1 MVVVAAQAKPKTGGY
16 ELQLPS
22 MASLTSK
29 TSSQAFFLRILKVI
43 LQLRDAARLAA
54 AKAKRKQSETAAPTA
69 SIATTTGASSS
80 STASAVAISS
90 SVVTGES
97 MLEGAAATAAP
108 ISATVSTVAPTEDT
122 EVPAPME
129 VDDVG
134 NSKDF
139 ELPRLSQQLILDSL
153 WNTLSEC
160 LQELADT
167 PDHHAVLVLQPAVEA
182 FFLVHAAQT
191 SKEER
196 EKRSRRQE
204 TRESQL
210 SHLQQEI
217 GGPGSPNLASGQANA
232 DDSINL
238 MTVSMTSSSALDLPP
253 DTQKFLT
260 FAERHRT
267 VLNQVIA
274 FFNIVFLSTLN
285 LIFYF
290 RLNRFF
296 ANQLR
301 IWPMDHLLYW
311 WITRV
316 CWTLT
321 SSVAISVQN

>member
-1 MVVVAAQAKPKTGGY
+1 MFVFKDRFTKDVVVVAAQAKPKTGGY

-43 LQLRDAARLAA
+43 LQLRDAARLAT
-54 AKAKRKQSETAAPTA
+54 AKAKRKQSETAAATA
-69 SIATTTGASSS
+69 LATAGANSSS
-80 STASAVAISS
+80 SAVAGSSSVAASTETMSEGTAAASGASATAVTASA
-90 SVVTGES
+90 
-97 MLEGAAATAAP
+97 
-108 ISATVSTVAPTEDT
+108 EDT

-134 NSKDF
+134 SNKDI
-139 ELPRLSQQLILDSL
+139 ELPRLSQQLMLDGL

-217 GGPGSPNLASGQANA
+217 GGPGSPSLASAQANA
-232 DDSINL
+232 EDSINQ
-238 MTVSMTSSSALDLPP
+238 MAVSLSTSSTTDLPP
-253 DTQKFLT
+253 DTQKFLA

-267 VLNQVIA
+267 VLNQV
-274 FFNIVFLSTLN
+274 L
-285 LIFYF
+285 
-290 RLNRFF
+290 
-296 ANQLR
+296 
-301 IWPMDHLLYW
+301 LLY
-311 WITRV
+311 
-316 CWTLT
+316 
-321 SSVAISVQN
+321 

>member
-1 MVVVAAQAKPKTGGY
+1 MAAQAKPKTGGY

-54 AKAKRKQSETAAPTA
+54 AKAKRKQSETPA
-69 SIATTTGASSS
+69 
-80 STASAVAISS
+80 STASTATATTASSNGAVAASS

-97 MLEGAAATAAP
+97 MLEGATAA
-108 ISATVSTVAPTEDT
+108 ANTTAAAGTAAPTEDT

-134 NSKDF
+134 NSKDI

-217 GGPGSPNLASGQANA
+217 GGPGSPNLASVQANA
-232 DDSINL
+232 DDSISQ

-253 DTQKFLT
+253 DTQKFLA
-260 FAERHRT
+260 FDERHRT

-274 FFNIVFLSTLN
+274 FFCN
-285 LIFYF
+285 L
-290 RLNRFF
+290 FF
-296 ANQLR
+296 SFCVR
-301 IWPMDHLLYW
+301 
-311 WITRV
+311 
-316 CWTLT
+316 
-321 SSVAISVQN
+321 